1 MEKDITRKAAER
13 AAVTVQKARTKLQG
27 IITTGPATV
36 RLSPAEIQRHI
47 ADGNTRLLRYSME
60 QMDDDL
66 LVKMLAGSLAE
77 RSRNATS

>member
-1 MEKDITRKAAER
+1 MEKDVTRKAAER
-13 AAVTVQKARTKLQG
+13 AALTMFRAREKLQS
-27 IITTGPATV
+27 IITTGPASV
-36 RLSPAEIQRHI
+36 RLTPSEAQRQV

-77 RSRNATS
+77 RNKNATN

>member
-1 MEKDITRKAAER
+1 MEKDVTRKAAER
-13 AAVTVQKARTKLQG
+13 AASTMQKARIKLQS

-36 RLSPAEIQRHI
+36 RMTPAEIQRSI
-47 ADGNTRLLRYSME
+47 AGGNPRLLRYSME

-77 RSRNATS
+77 KNKNATN

>member
-1 MEKDITRKAAER
+1 MEKDVTRKAAER
-13 AAVTVQKARTKLQG
+13 AALTMTRARNKLQT

-36 RLSPAEIQRHI
+36 RLTSAEMQRHI

-77 RSRNATS
+77 RNKNATN